1 MDIQEKIQ
9 SVIKEIEQAHE
20 GENFTD
26 FSGYGMANFEEV
38 VETVMKYDNTNE
50 FEVGY
55 YQGAKFMGQEL
66 INYDNDQQELQA
78 CLSFALE
85 LLSEKEVEIYT
96 KWTEA
101 DPKERKQ
108 IEESWEV

>member
-26 FSGYGMANFEEV
+26 LSGYGMANFEEV

-66 INYDNDQQELQA
+66 INYDNDLKDLKEA
-78 CLSFALE
+78 YSFALE
-85 LLSEKEVEIYT
+85 LLSEKELEIHN
-96 KWTEA
+96 KWCDA
-101 DPKERKQ
+101 NPKERKA

>member
-38 VETVMKYDNTNE
+38 VDRVMDKYDIPNKANTAAE
-50 FEVGY
+50 
-55 YQGAKFMGQEL
+55 
-66 INYDNDQQELQA
+66 
-78 CLSFALE
+78 
-85 LLSEKEVEIYT
+85 
-96 KWTEA
+96 
-101 DPKERKQ
+101 
-108 IEESWEV
+108 

>member
-26 FSGYGMANFEEV
+26 FSGYGMENFEEV

-66 INYDNDQQELQA
+66 INYDNDQQDLKEA
-78 CLSFALE
+78 HSFALE
-85 LLSEKEVEIYT
+85 LLSEKELEIYN
-96 KWTEA
+96 KWSDASPE
-101 DPKERKQ
+101 ERKQ
-108 IEESWEV
+108 IEDSWEV